1 MNSVALSIWND
12 ISKTSTDQINIHYEG
27 KHIVGMDLYTDQ
39 DAIDYIEI
47 LIRRLEVYKEKLEDH
62 YGRVKPKSKK
72 IDKMISLKQSYIY
85 LMKNYRN
92 GYYKI
97 GRSLNPEYRERTLQA
112 EAPEIGL
119 EFVSPLT
126 PSILEGKLHN
136 FFKEKRIRG
145 EWFSLSE
152 KDVEYIKSYK
162 YDT

>member
-1 MNSVALSIWND
+1 MILEQIEIQYDNKNIISIHSSINSISID
-12 ISKTSTDQINIHYEG
+12 S
-27 KHIVGMDLYTDQ
+27 
-39 DAIDYIEI
+39 IEI
-47 LIRRLEVYKEKLEDH
+47 LIRRLEVYKEQLEDH
-62 YGRVKPKSKK
+62 YGRAKPKLKK

-126 PSILEGKLHN
+126 PSILEGRLHN
-136 FFKEKRIRG
+136 IFKEKRIRG